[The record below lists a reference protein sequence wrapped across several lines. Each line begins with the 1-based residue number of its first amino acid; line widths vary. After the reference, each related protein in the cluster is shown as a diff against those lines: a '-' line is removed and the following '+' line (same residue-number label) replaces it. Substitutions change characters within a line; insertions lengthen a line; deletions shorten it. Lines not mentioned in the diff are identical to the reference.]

1 MTYHSR
7 ARMGTSRI
15 SGWLAALALA
25 LTVACAT
32 GRRPS
37 FHDQNM
43 DFGSIKNVAVLPFW
57 NLTQNQ
63 GAADR
68 VRDVLSN
75 ALLASQAVY
84 VLPSGEVGRAV
95 TRLGL
100 ASSTAPTVEE
110 VQKLGAALKVDA
122 IVTGVVKEYGEVR
135 SATASSN
142 VVSVSVQMYE
152 TGTGKVV
159 WAGASTKGGVSW
171 AARLLGLGGGQPM
184 NSVTEQV
191 VDDLLRQLFE

>member
-1 MTYHSR
+1 MTR
-7 ARMGTSRI
+7 PTWTRRLA
-15 SGWLAALALA
+15 AALALA
-25 LTVACAT
+25 LLASCVP
-32 GRRPS
+32 RRAPAS

-43 DFGSIKNVAVLPFW
+43 DFGSIKNVAIMPLW

-63 GAADR
+63 SASDR
-68 VRDVLSN
+68 VRDVLAN
-75 ALLASQAVY
+75 ALLATQAVY
-84 VLPSGEVGRAV
+84 VLPTGEVGRAV

-100 ASSTAPTVEE
+100 ASSTAPTIEE
-110 VQKLGAALKVDA
+110 VQKLGAMLKVDA

-135 SATASSN
+135 SATATSN

-159 WAGASTKGGVSW
+159 WSGAATKGGVGW
-171 AARLLGLGGGQPM
+171 AARLLGTGGGQPM
-184 NSVTEQV
+184 NVVTEQV

>member
-1 MTYHSR
+1 
-7 ARMGTSRI
+7 MGTPRI
-15 SGWLAALALA
+15 SSWLAALAVA
-25 LTVACAT
+25 LSVACAPA
-32 GRRPS
+32 RRPS

-100 ASSTAPTVEE
+100 VSSTAPTVEE
-110 VQKLGAALKVDA
+110 VQKLGAMLKVDA

-135 SATASSN
+135 SANATSN